1 MPEVASLLLGGK
13 TEMLALN
20 LVRLIERHSE
30 ALSRGLAEE
39 IRKAERT
46 SDFRKI
52 PPEALQLAATEVYCN
67 LGEWLLQKTEGDIEE
82 RFKAIA
88 ARRAAQGIRLHQF
101 VWALMMTRDHLWRF
115 LRREAFA
122 DNIVALHGE
131 LELHQLLSQF
141 FDRAMYFAILGHD
154 EALQQNV
161 GSDLRRAQDLA
172 ISIGLMSPHDSST
185 MVD

>member
-1 MPEVASLLLGGK
+1 
-13 TEMLALN
+13 MLAIR
-20 LVRLIERHSE
+20 LVRLIERHAE

-39 IRKAERT
+39 IRKSDRT
-46 SDFRKI
+46 SDFRNI
-52 PPEALQLAATEVYCN
+52 PPEALELAATEVYRN
-67 LGEWLLQKTEGDIEE
+67 LGEWLLQKTEVDIKE
-82 RFKAIA
+82 RYKGVA

-101 VWALMMTRDHLWRF
+101 VWAVMMTRDHLWTF

-122 DNIVALHGE
+122 DNVVALHGE

-141 FDRAMYFAILGHD
+141 FDRAIYYAILGHD

-161 GSDLRRAQDLA
+161 RSDLRRAQELA
-172 ISIGLMSPHDSST
+172 ISIGLMSPQDSST